1 MACNGRRA
9 ERFLR
14 KSQSSNEMPAQA
26 AANILKLFRW
36 RLFCTVALRSF
47 AKGKSKVCA
56 ERPAPSEAS
65 TAGSRARRTFLQNPA
80 PSGTATYQSN
90 VIRIH
95 TSTGKPPVTARRPPA
110 RPPSRRPSP
119 QPGTTCSTKK
129 RNPLAEDSRVLQWK
143 EPHGEPVRRRHSGQ
157 WGLRATETCGA
168 FREFQETRDCRG
180 HVAPYLCG

>member
-1 MACNGRRA
+1 
-9 ERFLR
+9 
-14 KSQSSNEMPAQA
+14 MPAQA
-26 AANILKLFRW
+26 AANILKLFTA

-47 AKGKSKVCA
+47 AKEKSEVCV

-65 TAGSRARRTFLQNPA
+65 TAGSRVRRTFLPSPA
-80 PSGTATYQSN
+80 SSGTATYQSN

-95 TSTGKPPVTARRPPA
+95 TSTERPPVTARRPPA
-110 RPPSRRPSP
+110 RPPSRRPPP
-119 QPGTTCSTKK
+119 QPGTTYPTKK

-143 EPHGEPVRRRHSGQ
+143 EHHGEPRGHRHSGQ
-157 WGLRATETCGA
+157 RRLRRLRSTETCGA